1 MSRIILANEIRKL
14 LPVKSGMLLLDR
26 VQLLDEN
33 HALGLKCLTMNE
45 FVFAGHFPGRS
56 IMPGVLQIEALAQLA
71 EILVGTR
78 LDPVRN
84 LDVYVK
90 RLSKFRFR
98 RPNTPGDRMFLEVE
112 VRELT
117 DGEAA
122 LSCKVR
128 NNSGVTCEGEMV
140 LAARKF
146 VTDIHEPMML
156 NDFDKNDSIAL
167 NTEQVMA
174 LLPHRFPFLFVD
186 YIAKMEEKHVT
197 GIKNITS
204 SEPILREYPNGYEVL
219 TGSAQA
225 EIMAQVSCVHLLSA
239 MANPDGKLAYF
250 TAVECA
256 EFYRPV
262 LPGDQLRIEANLPGS
277 IRRFG
282 RGEGKIFV
290 DEHLVSEIHMS
301 FVMV

>member
-1 MSRIILANEIRKL
+1 MSRILLANEIRRL

-26 VQLLDEN
+26 VQLVDEN
-33 HALGLKCLTMNE
+33 RAVGLKCLTMNE

-71 EILVGTR
+71 EIAVGNR

-84 LDVYVK
+84 SDVYVK

-112 VRELT
+112 TERLS
-117 DGEAA
+117 DGEAV
-122 LSCKVR
+122 LKCTVR
-128 NNSGVTCEGEMV
+128 NNSGVTCEGEMI
-140 LAARKF
+140 LAARNL
-146 VTDIHEPMML
+146 VTELHTPLAL
-156 NDFDKNDSIAL
+156 NEFDKNGAIAL
-167 NTEQVMA
+167 DTPQVMA

-186 YIAKMEEKHVT
+186 YIAKMQETHIT

-204 SEPILREYPNGYEVL
+204 SELILREYPNGYEVL

-225 EIMAQVSCVHLLSA
+225 EIMAQVSCVHLLSS
-239 MANPDGKLAYF
+239 MENPDGKLAYF
-250 TAVECA
+250 TAIERA
-256 EFYRPV
+256 DFYHPI
-262 LPGDQLRIEANLPGS
+262 LPGDQLRIEADLPGS
-277 IRRFG
+277 VRRFG
-282 RGEGKIFV
+282 RGEGCIFV
-290 DEHLVSEIHMS
+290 EDRLVSEIHMS

>member
-1 MSRIILANEIRKL
+1 MNLC
-14 LPVKSGMLLLDR
+14 LPVIF
-26 VQLLDEN
+26 Q
-33 HALGLKCLTMNE
+33 T
-45 FVFAGHFPGRS
+45 P

-140 LAARKF
+140 LAAMKF

-204 SEPILREYPNGYEVL
+204 SEQILREYTNGYEVL

-225 EIMAQVSCVHLLSA
+225 EIMAQ
-239 MANPDGKLAYF
+239 
-250 TAVECA
+250 
-256 EFYRPV
+256 
-262 LPGDQLRIEANLPGS
+262 
-277 IRRFG
+277 
-282 RGEGKIFV
+282 
-290 DEHLVSEIHMS
+290 
-301 FVMV
+301 